1 MALQFPYSAFA
12 AGHHASHAGIAVSFP
27 GQILDAQTPSL
38 PDWSHFSMTILLNAE
53 AEKDPRN
60 RELKDDKTLVQLAVN
75 ARNLFHAHGF
85 LASFGI
91 CVYGDIFRI
100 CRFDHSCAVV
110 SRPLSLRNVDGLR
123 VLQQFF
129 WRFANPME
137 GTSVVGADPTVRRL
151 TPDDEQWLKE
161 RLDAIEAGPAS
172 IIFSETRR
180 AEILDENDF
189 TTDAAPPTYM
199 LLKALDVNGR
209 LFSRATTV
217 WLGIRDTRRLVNGRL
232 IDLPAGDIPSEDLK
246 LRVIKDTWRQLDR
259 RPEKDFYERLARIP
273 LRDRVGLPSLVC
285 GGDLGRRE
293 VRRWEAGLCGA
304 STSPKHSDHSA
315 CLSTPAPASSSS
327 DASTQVSPTTSLLAV
342 PKDVNL
348 PQHRPLQQTFT
359 WRQERGPEHWHRER
373 SHGRLVV
380 DKVGRP
386 LSQFR
391 TTRELVTAVRDAI
404 RGAIIIII
412 LTHP

>member
-1 MALQFPYSAFA
+1 
-12 AGHHASHAGIAVSFP
+12 
-27 GQILDAQTPSL
+27 
-38 PDWSHFSMTILLNAE
+38 MTILLNPEA
-53 AEKDPRN
+53 AEKDSSHN
-60 RELKDDKTLVQLAVN
+60 REFKDDKILVQLAVN

-85 LASFGI
+85 LASFVI
-91 CVYGDIFRI
+91 CVHGDIFRI
-100 CRFDHSCAVV
+100 CRFDHSCAIV

-151 TPDDEQWLKE
+151 TPSDEKWLKK
-161 RLDAIEAGPAS
+161 RLDAVGAGTAS
-172 IIFSETRR
+172 IMFSGARR
-180 AEILDENDF
+180 AEILDESNF
-189 TTDAAPPTYM
+189 ATDAAPPAYM
-199 LLKALDVNGR
+199 LLKVLDVNGR

-285 GGDLGRRE
+285 GVDLGKRE
-293 VRRWEAGLCGA
+293 IRRWEAGLCGA
-304 STSPKHSDHSA
+304 PTLPASSDHRA
-315 CLSTPAPASSSS
+315 RLLAPGPASSSS
-327 DASTQVSPTTSLLAV
+327 DASTQIRLTSLSAV
-342 PKDVNL
+342 PKDANL

-373 SHGRLVV
+373 SHVRLVV